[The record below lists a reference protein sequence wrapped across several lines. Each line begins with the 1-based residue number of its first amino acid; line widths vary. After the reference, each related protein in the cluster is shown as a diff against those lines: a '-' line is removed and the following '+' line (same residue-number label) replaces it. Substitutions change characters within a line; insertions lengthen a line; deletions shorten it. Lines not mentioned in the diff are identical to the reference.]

1 MINYQEIKNNFSQ
14 CLHLLETDNEDGW
27 IRFIDFDTGSIIGFN
42 DSNEEIAVS
51 TAKEEYR
58 NLDENSIKKLLFIH
72 QSKSA
77 MFEQALKK
85 KIIL

>member
-1 MINYQEIKNNFSQ
+1 MTNYKETKNSFSQ

-42 DSNEEIAVS
+42 DSNEEIAIS

-58 NLDENSIKKLLFIH
+58 NLDDVAIKKLLFIH

-77 MFEQALKK
+77 LFEQALKK

>member
-1 MINYQEIKNNFSQ
+1 MINYKETKNTFSQ
-14 CLHLLETDNEDGW
+14 CLHLLETNNEDGW
-27 IRFIDFDTGSIIGFN
+27 TRFIDFDTGSIIGFN
-42 DSNEEIAVS
+42 DSNEEIAIS

-58 NLDENSIKKLLFIH
+58 NLDESAVKKLLFIH

-77 MFEQALKK
+77 LFEQSLKK